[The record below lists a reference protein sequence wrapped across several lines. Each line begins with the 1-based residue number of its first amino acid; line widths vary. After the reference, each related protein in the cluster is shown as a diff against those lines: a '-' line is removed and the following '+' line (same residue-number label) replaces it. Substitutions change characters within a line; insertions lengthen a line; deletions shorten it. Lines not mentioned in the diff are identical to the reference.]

1 MICETGEKLDSVGL
15 GKRLRSYL
23 AESREESVVLHL
35 PTTGIE
41 VRELVISRAVTLLG
55 SPGSSL
61 ILKDKPILIKEGGS
75 LHLSETTVEAFTSKF
90 AFEVHSA
97 SELSLTDC
105 AVSLRSD
112 STEAIGVHLCS
123 EGARLKATAS
133 SFAGF
138 FAHVLCGRDSL
149 AIIRNCSFTSCSNS
163 SILAI
168 NPLLLEIKDSVL
180 KDCGESSVEI
190 RFTFEDS
197 AVPEEKRVIY
207 VKGNTL
213 TGSRASGLIVCADK
227 VAELD
232 FLELLVE
239 GNAISATGQEGI
251 VLRNITF
258 YKQVIISSNDVSK
271 CGHNGISIVSS
282 YPTSKHEIAEIVLEK
297 NRVNNCEGAG
307 VSVCDAL
314 CKIIECD
321 ITSNDKCGIF
331 LTNMKTSTPELNQ
344 VLIAKS
350 IISANRGNGLFMT
363 DSKGSRVFL
372 DDNRIER
379 NKKAGVVINRC
390 VVDDKPSSSQATGKS
405 SHESGKISIRRGK
418 VKHNKQN
425 GLEIAHSSLFI
436 DSVTVKSNV
445 GYALKLE
452 GNYREVKYSTKT
464 LRAKNIVGPI
474 ISNGKLISIYHR
486 KSPCASC
493 TII

>member
-1 MICETGEKLDSVGL
+1 M
-15 GKRLRSYL
+15 
-23 AESREESVVLHL
+23 AEAKEGNVVLHL
-35 PTTGIE
+35 PNTGIE
-41 VRELVISRAVTLLG
+41 VSELVISRAVTLLG

-61 ILKDKPILIKEGGS
+61 VLKDKPILIKEGGS
-75 LHLSETTVEAFTSKF
+75 LHLSETTVEVLSSKF

-105 AVSLRSD
+105 AVSLRSG
-112 STEAIGVHLCS
+112 SAETIGVHLCS
-123 EGARLKATAS
+123 EGARLKAVAS

-138 FAHVLCGRDSL
+138 FAHVLCGRNSL

-168 NPLLLEIKDSVL
+168 NPLLLEIKDSAL
-180 KDCGESSVEI
+180 KDCGESSIEV
-190 RFTFEDS
+190 RFTVEDC
-197 AVPEEKRVIY
+197 AGPEEKRVIY

-213 TGSRASGLIVCADK
+213 TGSKASGIIVCANR
-227 VAELD
+227 AAQLD

-258 YKQVIISSNDVSK
+258 YKQAIISSNDINK
-271 CGHNGISIVSS
+271 CGRDGISLVSS
-282 YPTSKHEIAEIVLEK
+282 YSTNKHKVTEIILEK

-307 VSVCDAL
+307 VSVSDAL
-314 CKIIECD
+314 CKIVECD

-331 LTNMKTSTPELNQ
+331 LTNMKTGTPELNQ

-350 IISANRGNGLFMT
+350 VISANRGNGLLMT
-363 DSKGSRVFL
+363 DSKGSKVLL

-379 NKKAGVVINRC
+379 NKKSGVVINRC
-390 VVDDKPSSSQATGKS
+390 VVDDKPSSSQAVGKS
-405 SHESGKISIRRGK
+405 SHEPSKISIRRGK
-418 VKHNKQN
+418 IKHNRQN
-425 GLEIAHSSLFI
+425 GLEIAHYSLFI

-452 GNYREVKYSTKT
+452 GNYKEVKYSTKT

-474 ISNGKLISIYHR
+474 VSNGRLISIYSK